1 MFSNKVL
8 AAAALAAAL
17 LVGGHGA
24 VFAKQS
30 VVNSPHN
37 LSASGGLGAH
47 KIAYDEIRICV
58 FCHTP
63 HNAINVGGI
72 APLWNRPLPS
82 GQGYTMYQSPTF
94 SQNVTVQPS
103 VPTGASRIC
112 LSCHDGTLALNM
124 YGGRVLPSG
133 SVSGTSPYSMPT
145 DTNPALNANLGT
157 DLSDDHPISFNYN
170 SAVTATNTNQPSGS
184 QLALASSL
192 PPAIKLDQNGNLECT
207 ACHDPHDNE
216 YGNFLVMNNG
226 DSTKPDYN
234 STTPSPLCIT
244 CHLEPGW
251 DTSSHNVDNGCLNCH
266 VTHTSPVKEYLLSA
280 PVSDLC
286 YSANCHGTSNPTT
299 HTARSLIS
307 QSVQAGSTFGAGH
320 GQDVGPA
327 RKPGANLQTVFSQ
340 SLYKHPVG
348 TSTSSYKAN
357 QPLPLKQPRVECVDC
372 HSAHVAGSKS
382 VMAGQIKSSLKK
394 VRGIS
399 RESMSTVTATSEYQ
413 ICYKC
418 HSGSSAYKFLEI
430 NKPNRV
436 IHEFDQ
442 LKRFDPANPS
452 FHPVAALRRGNGA
465 SLLAQ
470 YQNTMLTIECS
481 DCHNS
486 DQSKKA
492 GGSGPN
498 GPHGSRYEHILMARY
513 DMPIKGGMGRG
524 SNCSSYQ
531 ADYALCFV
539 CHSENYVVVNGSY
552 FSNNGVNEHSK
563 HVVDRCVPCFACH
576 DPHGVP
582 MVDGANSLNNAHLI
596 NFDKGYTVS
605 QLVPLP
611 RYTSLSP
618 GLGTCTVACHTTN
631 DPGLP
636 PFTHRYTR

>member
-1 MFSNKVL
+1 MFRNKI
-8 AAAALAAAL
+8 AAALALTAVAVL
-17 LVGGHGA
+17 GCHGA
-24 VFAKQS
+24 VFAKGS

-63 HNAINVGGI
+63 HNAIDVGGI

-94 SQNVTVQPS
+94 SQNVTTQS
-103 VPTGASRIC
+103 SAPTGASRVC

-124 YGGRVLPSG
+124 YGGRVLKNG
-133 SVSGTSPYSMPT
+133 GATGNSPYSMPT
-145 DTNPALNANLGT
+145 DTNPSLNANLGT
-157 DLSDDHPISFNYN
+157 DLSDDHPISFSYQ
-170 SAVTATNTNQPSGS
+170 SAVTRTNSNQTAGS
-184 QLALASSL
+184 QLVAAAAL
-192 PPAIKLDQNGNLECT
+192 PPTIRLDQSGNLECT

-226 DSTKPDYN
+226 DSSKPNYN
-234 STTPSPLCIT
+234 VTTPSPLCIA
-244 CHLEPGW
+244 CHVQPGW
-251 DTSSHNVDNGCLNCH
+251 DTSSHNTGNGCLNCH
-266 VTHTSPVKEYLLSA
+266 VTHTAPVKEYLLSA

-286 YSANCHGTSNPTT
+286 FSAGCHGTSNPTT
-299 HTARSLIS
+299 HSARLVIPHMR
-307 QSVQAGSTFGAGH
+307 AGSTFGAGH
-320 GQDVGPA
+320 GQDAGAATPPA
-327 RKPGANLQTVFSQ
+327 SNLQNVFSQ
-340 SLYKHPVG
+340 ALYKHPVG
-348 TSTSSYKAN
+348 TNRASYKAN
-357 QPLPLKQPRVECVDC
+357 QRLPLTQPRVECVDC
-372 HSAHVAGSKS
+372 HSAHVAGSNS
-382 VMAGQIKSSLKK
+382 VMVGTIKKSLKRVK
-394 VRGIS
+394 GIS
-399 RESMSTVTATSEYQ
+399 KDSMGTVEASAEYQ

-430 NKPNRV
+430 NKPNRM
-436 IHEFDQ
+436 IHEYDQ
-442 LKRFDPANPS
+442 MKRFDAANPS
-452 FHPVAALRRGNGA
+452 FHPVAALRRGNGQ

-492 GGSGPN
+492 GRTGPN

-513 DMPIKGGMGRG
+513 DMPFKGGMGRNL
-524 SNCSSYQ
+524 NCSSYQ

-539 CHSENYVVVNGSY
+539 CHSENYVVVFGSY

-563 HVVDRCVPCFACH
+563 HVVDRCIPCYVCH

-582 MVDGANSLNNAHLI
+582 MVDGANRLNNAHLI

-605 QLVPLP
+605 QFVPVP
-611 RYTSLSP
+611 TYQSP
-618 GLGTCTVACHTTN
+618 TPGIGSCMVACHTN
-631 DPGLP
+631 SNH
-636 PFTHRYTR
+636 THSYNR